1 MMNIAFGRIK
11 WLHLLR
17 YLCCRFI
24 IGVIIMEKALLN
36 LKEFCEYLGIGQT
49 KAREILTKTENN
61 FTVRIGNRLYV
72 NKRQLDKWLMNI
84 SGNHVDKVRG
94 NRRWE
99 RTIKEKNLEHISWQ
113 SIMGSEG

>member
-1 MMNIAFGRIK
+1 
-11 WLHLLR
+11 
-17 YLCCRFI
+17 
-24 IGVIIMEKALLN
+24 MEKALFN

-84 SGNHVDKVRG
+84 S
-94 NRRWE
+94 
-99 RTIKEKNLEHISWQ
+99 
-113 SIMGSEG
+113 